1 MPHFFQQIL
10 SWHKIHRG
18 LSFGSLGIVFLWG
31 GMIQIGADAFLHPS
45 RRSMEPRHR
54 SILQHPLDHG
64 MKLRPFSATTADGA
78 ILEAIE
84 ILPAPFKDWGTAT
97 NSRAMRARLEAKK
110 RLPSS
115 SPGTIVMSHG
125 RSGIKEDQFPIA
137 ERFVAAGFRC
147 LVYDLRAHGESGGAA
162 TTYGHLETSDLAC
175 VLEAAGLPPDEP
187 LFAFGISLG
196 AAVTLQY
203 LPSDSRIRR
212 AAVVAPFS
220 DLLETTRI
228 AARNK
233 FHFEIPAVVPL
244 ATWWAG
250 QQASFDPWKISP
262 LAAAAKISQPIMI
275 VHGDSD
281 GVIPLKQGRQVFEAI
296 SSPAKCWRLV
306 PGGTHRAVLATGGDQ
321 LYEEILSFFLDD
333 SFPRTCDQSSSEGEG
348 SSPESIDR
356 VKPPTGFPSAS
367 G

>member
-10 SWHKIHRG
+10 SWRKIHRG

-54 SILQHPLDHG
+54 SILQHPIDHG

-137 ERFVAAGFRC
+137 ERFVAA
-147 LVYDLRAHGESGGAA
+147 
-162 TTYGHLETSDLAC
+162 
-175 VLEAAGLPPDEP
+175 
-187 LFAFGISLG
+187 
-196 AAVTLQY
+196 
-203 LPSDSRIRR
+203 
-212 AAVVAPFS
+212 
-220 DLLETTRI
+220 
-228 AARNK
+228 
-233 FHFEIPAVVPL
+233 
-244 ATWWAG
+244 
-250 QQASFDPWKISP
+250 
-262 LAAAAKISQPIMI
+262 
-275 VHGDSD
+275 
-281 GVIPLKQGRQVFEAI
+281 
-296 SSPAKCWRLV
+296 
-306 PGGTHRAVLATGGDQ
+306 
-321 LYEEILSFFLDD
+321 
-333 SFPRTCDQSSSEGEG
+333 
-348 SSPESIDR
+348 
-356 VKPPTGFPSAS
+356 
-367 G
+367 